1 MKRLLFQL
9 CLMACVALISI
20 AGSEKFSEGEF
31 IIEGE
36 ITGVEDG
43 AVIDLCRVDDSGV
56 GQRLV
61 FDTIRNGRFFFR
73 EKALTNPEKLN
84 IISMSAG
91 FPTTILEVWVAPEA
105 KIKIEGKGKLLTTW
119 EVKSSIPHQE
129 EENRYKNNSRDIIF
143 ETARISLEIR
153 NLREKAM
160 AASGDE
166 AVAYKKALDSL
177 SVLRRA
183 IYSKANFANAE
194 FMLNSNISAV
204 WLDKMLILTGQLRG
218 SNDIELRK
226 KVENLYNKMS
236 EEDKNTPTGYRITA
250 NLFPPPLVGVGDYF
264 ADTDFLDK
272 NDKTK
277 HLSDYLGKY
286 LLLDFWSM
294 ACGPCIAALP
304 EMKEVSET
312 YRESLTIISI
322 SLDTDTRWRDAMNKH
337 NMPWVNIRDPK
348 GLGGLAANY
357 GVYGIPNYVM
367 ISPEGKIV
375 DKWVGFS
382 GNGLLKRKVTEN
394 IK

>member
-1 MKRLLFQL
+1 MKRLLFHL
-9 CLMACVALISI
+9 CLLACVTLISV
-20 AGSEKFSEGEF
+20 AGLEKLSEGEF

-43 AVIDLCRVDDSGV
+43 VVIDLCRVDDSGV

-61 FDTIRNGRFFFR
+61 SDTIRNGRFFFR
-73 EKALTNPEKLN
+73 EKALSNPEKMN
-84 IISMSAG
+84 IISMAAG

-129 EENRYKNNSRDIIF
+129 EENRYKNNIRAIIV
-143 ETARISLEIR
+143 ETARLSLENR

-160 AASGDE
+160 TASADE

-177 SVLRRA
+177 SVLRRE

-204 WLDKMLILTGQLRG
+204 WLDKMLNLTGQLRG
-218 SNDIELRK
+218 SNDVELRK
-226 KVENLYNKMS
+226 KIENLYNMMS
-236 EEDKNTPTGYRITA
+236 EEDKNTPIGDRITV
-250 NLFPPPLVGVGDYF
+250 NLFPPPIVGVGDYF

-272 NDKTK
+272 NDNTK

-294 ACGPCIAALP
+294 GCGPCIAALP
-304 EMKEVSET
+304 EMKEISEI

-322 SLDTDTRWRDAMNKH
+322 SIDTDTRWRLAMDNIE
-337 NMPWVNIRDPK
+337 MPWVNIRDPK
-348 GLGGLAANY
+348 GWGGLAANY

-367 ISPEGKIV
+367 ISPEGKVV
-375 DKWVGFS
+375 DKWMGF
-382 GNGLLKRKVTEN
+382 GNGLIKKKVSEN

>member
-1 MKRLLFQL
+1 MKRLLFHL
-9 CLMACVALISI
+9 CLLACVTLISV
-20 AGSEKFSEGEF
+20 AGLEKLSEGEF

-43 AVIDLCRVDDSGV
+43 VVIDLCRVDDSGV

-61 FDTIRNGRFFFR
+61 SDTIRNGCFFFR
-73 EKALTNPEKLN
+73 EKALSNPEKMN
-84 IISMSAG
+84 IISMAAG

-129 EENRYKNNSRDIIF
+129 EENRYKNNIHAIIV
-143 ETARISLEIR
+143 ETARLSLENR

-160 AASGDE
+160 TASADE

-177 SVLRRA
+177 SVLRRE

-204 WLDKMLILTGQLRG
+204 WLDKMLNLTGQLRG
-218 SNDIELRK
+218 SNDVELRK
-226 KVENLYNKMS
+226 KIENLYNMMS
-236 EEDKNTPTGYRITA
+236 EEDKNTPIGDRITV
-250 NLFPPPLVGVGDYF
+250 NLFPPPIVGVGDYF

-272 NDKTK
+272 NDNTK

-294 ACGPCIAALP
+294 GCGPCIAALP
-304 EMKEVSET
+304 EMKEISET

-322 SLDTDTRWRDAMNKH
+322 SIDTDTRWRLAMDNIE
-337 NMPWVNIRDPK
+337 MPWVNIRDPK
-348 GLGGLAANY
+348 GWGGLAANY

-367 ISPEGKIV
+367 ISPEGKVV
-375 DKWVGFS
+375 DKWMGF
-382 GNGLLKRKVTEN
+382 GNGLIKKKVSEN